1 MFGENRNQN
10 IGFVVR
16 GVKGDI
22 GTWNRRS
29 QREGFMISWGDSFPS
44 GYGFS
49 AQSISSGTH
58 MRCGGGWS
66 DGPFFPSIHTGDG
79 NSGYRGVWGPV
90 SSPPDIELGKRQ
102 YTHQGW
108 YGANAGQYNRRG
120 QTSLWF
126 K

>member
-1 MFGENRNQN
+1 MFGEAQNRNV
-10 IGFVVR
+10 GFVVR

-29 QREGFMISWGDSFPS
+29 QRESLMLSWSDSYPA

-49 AQSISSGTH
+49 AQGITAGQNCMGTW
-58 MRCGGGWS
+58 G
-66 DGPFFPSIHTGDG
+66 DGPFFPTIHSGDG
-79 NSGYRGVWGPV
+79 RGSYVGRWGPIA
-90 SSPPDIELGKRQ
+90 SPPDITNGRKF

-108 YGANAGQYNRRG
+108 YGARNGNYNRNG